1 MTTNNFYKAS
11 HLVKEIERLKSIL
24 EDIQLLLD
32 NWDKKAI
39 KCTEKIR
46 SRDEWDNGYI
56 TDPFYKMSFLYFDKR
71 YEEMSYEELPV
82 PRDAVRVLL
91 ETTKS
96 DVESNLANAEK
107 ELEAL

>member
-1 MTTNNFYKAS
+1 MTEQNYYKAGN
-11 HLVKEIERLKSIL
+11 LIRDIGKCKDIIG
-24 EDIQLLLD
+24 DIQLLLD

-39 KCTEKIR
+39 KCTEKLR
-46 SRDEWDNGYI
+46 SPYEYDNGYI

-71 YEEMSYEELPV
+71 YEEMAYEELPV
-82 PRDAVRVLL
+82 PREAVRVLL

-96 DVESNLANAEK
+96 DVESKLDAMEK